1 MFPPRAGIDPGQP
14 IRTGLVGF
22 GTAGRTFHAPF
33 LSADESYA
41 LSVIVT
47 ADPDRSAEAARLH
60 PQAEVVPTTAQLFDL
75 ADQLDLVV
83 IASPPATHV
92 RLAHQALDHR
102 LAVVVDK
109 PLCVAA
115 GEGAA
120 LVERARSL
128 GDRLTVFQNRRWD
141 GDFLT
146 VRGLLERGEL
156 GEVWRFESRF
166 EWWKPHEPKQWKAK
180 ADAGAGG
187 GILYDLGTHLIDQ
200 AVQLFGPVDEVHA
213 ELATRRPGGGAEDEA
228 FVSLR
233 HRGGVRSHLHM
244 SAVAAAP
251 GPRFHLLGAAAAYTK
266 WGLDGQEAAL
276 KAGMSPADP
285 QFGIESESAWG
296 KLGVNGDDRVVTM
309 ERGDY
314 GAFYAQL
321 ADSLRTGGP
330 LPVDPSDAVQTIRL
344 IEAAHRTAARAE

>member
-1 MFPPRAGIDPGQP
+1 VSPRGAGIDPDRP
-14 IRTGLVGF
+14 IRTGLIGF

-33 LSADESYA
+33 LSVDEDYA
-41 LSVIVT
+41 LRLIVT
-47 ADPDRSAEAARLH
+47 ADPDRRTEAGRLE
-60 PQAEVVPTTAQLFDL
+60 PQAEVVGTTAQLF
-75 ADQLDLVV
+75 ARAAELDLVV
-83 IASPPATHV
+83 IASPPASHV
-92 RLAHQALDHR
+92 PLAHQALDHG

-115 GEGAA
+115 ADGAA

-128 GDRLTVFQNRRWD
+128 GHPLTVFQNRRWD
-141 GDFLT
+141 ADFRTL
-146 VRGLLERGEL
+146 RALLERNEL

-166 EWWKPHEPKQWKAK
+166 EWWKPQEPKQWKAQ
-180 ADAGAGG
+180 ADVASGG

-200 AVQLFGPVDEVHA
+200 AVQLFGSVDDVRA

-228 FVSLR
+228 FLSLL
-233 HRGGVRSHLHM
+233 HRSGVRSHLHM

-251 GPRFHLLGAAAAYTK
+251 GPRFHLLGSKSAYTK

-276 KAGMSPADP
+276 KAGSSPADP
-285 QFGIESESAWG
+285 EYGVEPESAWG
-296 KLGVNGDDRVVTM
+296 TLGVNGDNEAVPM

-321 ADSLRTGGP
+321 AASLRTGGP
-330 LPVDPSDAVQTIRL
+330 VPVDPSDAVQTIRL
-344 IEAAHRTAARAE
+344 IEAAHDTAARAG